1 MKIITLQVPDTVDE
15 KDVKMQLAAHFYDKD
30 LRMLYIDFKDFV
42 DTIQYPEK
50 WTLCNFLTK
59 VSTIN
64 KSLRP
69 CPYRG

>member
-1 MKIITLQVPDTVDE
+1 
-15 KDVKMQLAAHFYDKD
+15 
-30 LRMLYIDFKDFV
+30 MLYIDFKDFV
-42 DTIQYPEK
+42 DTIQYSEK

-69 CPYRG
+69 FPYRG